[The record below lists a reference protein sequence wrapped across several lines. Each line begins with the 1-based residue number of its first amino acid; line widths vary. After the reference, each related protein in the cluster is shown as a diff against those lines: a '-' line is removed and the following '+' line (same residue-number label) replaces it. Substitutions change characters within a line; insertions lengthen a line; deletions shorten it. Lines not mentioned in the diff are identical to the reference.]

1 MPKEEDDNMIRK
13 IVAGAVFATAIAL
26 TPALALAQ
34 DQGTQEAVPVHHPVH
49 HHRIV
54 HHYVAH
60 HHYVR
65 HHYVHHRV
73 TPHHDMDKHEMEK
86 KG

>member
-1 MPKEEDDNMIRK
+1 MIKK

-34 DQGTQEAVPVHHPVH
+34 DTEHKEAPPVVHHRH
-49 HHRIV
+49 HVIH
-54 HHYVAH
+54 
-60 HHYVR
+60 

-73 TPHHDMDKHEMEK
+73 VHHHYVHHHVAPHHDTEK